1 VLISL
6 GLLWM
11 AQISVEP
18 AIWSSVLLPGALVTL
33 GAGLA
38 FPAITVAATAGVARS
53 ESGLASGVV
62 NTSRQVGGSL
72 GLAAL
77 ATLAADHAAA
87 LTQTGHAVPVALT
100 GGFGLGFAGGAV
112 LALAAGISGLL
123 VPGRTRRAAPQ
134 RRITQP
140 DAEEAAA

>member
-1 VLISL
+1 
-6 GLLWM
+6 
-11 AQISVEP
+11 
-18 AIWSSVLLPGALVTL
+18 
-33 GAGLA
+33 
-38 FPAITVAATAGVARS
+38 
-53 ESGLASGVV
+53 
-62 NTSRQVGGSL
+62 
-72 GLAAL
+72 
-77 ATLAADHAAA
+77 
-87 LTQTGHAVPVALT
+87 VPVALT

>member
-1 VLISL
+1 
-6 GLLWM
+6 
-11 AQISVEP
+11 
-18 AIWSSVLLPGALVTL
+18 
-33 GAGLA
+33 
-38 FPAITVAATAGVARS
+38 VARS